1 MKDKEKQIEEMAKI
15 IDDRLIEAN
24 CWLGTMYKGIGRWIA
39 QKLVEHYQLK
49 LPKDTGTVS
58 MEEYEMLANKYK
70 DSVVLSREEY
80 EMLANQYKNLE
91 IKYSNLCDNYRL
103 CKDANKTLKQNVIVT
118 RKETAKKILNDLVKN
133 CQYTFNIDGKPIV
146 ELDGDF
152 VLNAAKSYGV
162 KMKE

>member
-1 MKDKEKQIEEMAKI
+1 MKDKEEQIEEMAKI

-39 QKLVEHYQLK
+39 QKLVEHYQPK
-49 LPKDTGTVS
+49 LPKDTVTLS

-70 DSVVLSREEY
+70 
-80 EMLANQYKNLE
+80 NLE
-91 IKYSNLCDNYRL
+91 ISYSNLCDNYRL
-103 CKDANKTLKQNVIVT
+103 CKDANKTLKQNVITT
-118 RKETAKKILNDLVKN
+118 RKETAKKILDDLVKN

-152 VLNAAKSYGV
+152 VLNAAKSYGI
-162 KMKE
+162 KIKE

>member
-1 MKDKEKQIEEMAKI
+1 MTELEQIEEMGKI
-15 IDDRLIEAN
+15 IDNRLIEAN

-39 QKLVEHYQLK
+39 QKLVEHYQPK
-49 LPKDTGTVS
+49 LP
-58 MEEYEMLANKYK
+58 K

-103 CKDANKTLKQNVIVT
+103 CKDANKTLKQNIITT

-152 VLNAAKSYGV
+152 VLNAAKSYGI
-162 KMKE
+162 KIKE